1 MQLITEKEFQATVID
16 LARTYG
22 WIVGFT
28 YDARKSEPG
37 EPDLRMVHPVQ
48 RRVIFA
54 ELKTTK
60 GRLTKG
66 RMNKAGSR
74 WLPGQDEWGDALASC
89 PGVEYY
95 LWRPDGLNGEIER
108 ILRYVIEWPHDDERP
123 RPGTAPRP
131 GVGTPGQS

>member
-16 LARTYG
+16 LARTHG

-60 GRLTKG
+60 GRLTTG

-95 LWRPDGLNGEIER
+95 LWRPDGLDGEIER
-108 ILRYVIEWPHDDERP
+108 ILGGSDDLLRGSSEP
-123 RPGTAPRP
+123 NNDVKP
-131 GVGTPGQS
+131 VGT